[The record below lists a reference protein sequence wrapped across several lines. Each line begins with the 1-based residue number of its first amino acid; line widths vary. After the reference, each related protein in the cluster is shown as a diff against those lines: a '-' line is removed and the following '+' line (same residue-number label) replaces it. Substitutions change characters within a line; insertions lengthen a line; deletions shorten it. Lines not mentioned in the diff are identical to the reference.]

1 MLGVAPSTHII
12 NINLLDFYHSSECS
26 GSLSESL
33 ESLGSSSVCAVL
45 TSSALSSGFLS
56 DESLGVSSS
65 FPTETKRDAV

>member
-1 MLGVAPSTHII
+1 MGREWYTPHII
-12 NINLLDFYHSSECS
+12 NINLLDFYHSSVCS

-45 TSSALSSGFLS
+45 ASSALSSGFLS
-56 DESLGVSSS
+56 DESLVVSSS

>member
-1 MLGVAPSTHII
+1 MPGVAHDI

-45 TSSALSSGFLS
+45 ASSAVLSSGFLS
-56 DESLGVSSS
+56 DESLVVSSS